1 MWNLVGPAG
10 TFGIIVV
17 ILIISG
23 IKIMKEYQRA
33 VIFRLGRIVS
43 EEK

>member
-10 TFGIIVV
+10 TLGIIVV

-23 IKIMKEYQRA
+23 I
-33 VIFRLGRIVS
+33 
-43 EEK
+43 EELCDYLSGAARPVGPRF

>member
-10 TFGIIVV
+10 TFGIVVV

-23 IKIMKEYQRA
+23 IKIMKEYLSA
-33 VIFRLGRIVS
+33 L
-43 EEK
+43 